1 LIDHEGL
8 APQNWKVA
16 MTRTTAL
23 LATLATFAAAPAAVD
38 AQMATKDIVATAVD
52 AGSFNTLAAALEAAG
67 LIGVLQ
73 GEGPFTVF
81 APTDAAFAKL
91 PSGTVE
97 ALLADKE
104 ALTRILTYHVVAG
117 RVTSSQVVGLSSAE
131 TVAGIAAPIEVR
143 DGSVFV
149 AGAKVVTADV
159 MASNGVIHVI
169 DSVMLPPEM

>member
-1 LIDHEGL
+1 
-8 APQNWKVA
+8 

-117 RVTSSQVVGLSSAE
+117 RVTSSQVVGLSSSEERAR
-131 TVAGIAAPIEVR
+131 TPGCTPSLWWYRPRFHLR
-143 DGSVFV
+143 DHSRSRRHLQSIPGP
-149 AGAKVVTADV
+149 
-159 MASNGVIHVI
+159 
-169 DSVMLPPEM
+169 LC